1 MIQYSHQDSPMSP
14 HSFLSVVAK
23 RRGLILLVF
32 LLTVVLVAVG
42 VFVMPP
48 MYKASAKLMV
58 NYQIAI
64 EKEHLLNLWQIQDKN
79 YYERMSSE
87 VAIVKMR
94 SVLEPA
100 VKELGLAE
108 VLTHPSG
115 DEQVDF
121 DRAVEELKR
130 RLNVERE
137 KDTNVLVVSYE
148 DRNAQ
153 RAAQIVDRVVT
164 EYIRQRPGLDRDDR
178 AYEFF
183 DKQIEQIKVQIDEI
197 EKKGMMYK
205 SKEKVLSPSQQ
216 TAILFESLSSFDQEL
231 SRARAERI
239 AHEAQ
244 LKVIREQLASEKDLI
259 IPSTQSTNGMSQQ
272 GYYNNLKGTLLSL
285 EIKKTTLLQKYTEK
299 HPEVASIT
307 AEIEATRAKIKE
319 AQEEIV
325 QGEESAS
332 KALLAQ
338 ESALAMSMNQVASSI
353 SKMSRQEYELGQ
365 LSIGIEDLRA
375 VHSMLIRQREEARIA
390 NSQKEYL
397 LQVRLLEPALAP
409 RDPARPNK
417 PLYLSLSVLVGL
429 MLAFGVA
436 FFLEYFDHSVN
447 TVEDAQHCLQIPILA
462 SIPDFQAEPSR
473 RRKQADSDSGSE
485 RTGVI

>member
-14 HSFLSVVAK
+14 HSFLSVVSK
-23 RRGLILLVF
+23 RRGLIFVVF
-32 LLTVVLVAVG
+32 LLTVALVAIA
-42 VFVMPP
+42 VFMMPP
-48 MYKASAKLMV
+48 MYRASAKLMV

-64 EKEHLLNLWQIQDKN
+64 EKEHLLRLWQIQDKS

-87 VAIVKMR
+87 LVIVKMR

-100 VKELGLAE
+100 VKELGLAGT
-108 VLTHPSG
+108 LTRSSG
-115 DEQVDF
+115 DPQVDF
-121 DRAVEELKR
+121 DRAVEELAR

-148 DRNAQ
+148 DRDAQ
-153 RAAQIVDRVVT
+153 RAAQIVDRVVAG
-164 EYIRQRPGLDRDDR
+164 YIKQRPALDRDDR

-183 DKQIEQIKVQIDEI
+183 DKQIDQIKAQIDDI
-197 EKKGMMYK
+197 EKKGMLYK
-205 SKEKVLSPSQQ
+205 AREKVLSPSQQ
-216 TAILFESLSSFDQEL
+216 TSILFESLASFDREL
-231 SRARAERI
+231 SRARSERT
-239 AHEAQ
+239 AHDAQ
-244 LKVIREQLASEKDLI
+244 LKVIREQIASEKDMI

-307 AEIEATRAKIKE
+307 AEIEATKTKIKE

-325 QGEESAS
+325 AGEEAAS

-338 ESALAMSMNQVASSI
+338 ESALAMSMNQVAASI
-353 SKMSRQEYELGQ
+353 SRMSRQEYELGQ

-397 LQVRLLEPALAP
+397 LQVRLLEPALVP
-409 RDPARPNK
+409 RDPVRPNK

-429 MLAFGVA
+429 MLAFGIA
-436 FFLEYFDHSVN
+436 FFMEYFDHSVN

-462 SIPDFQAEPSR
+462 SIPDFQTEPAR
-473 RRKQADSDSGSE
+473 RRKPSDSEPGSE
-485 RTGVI
+485 R